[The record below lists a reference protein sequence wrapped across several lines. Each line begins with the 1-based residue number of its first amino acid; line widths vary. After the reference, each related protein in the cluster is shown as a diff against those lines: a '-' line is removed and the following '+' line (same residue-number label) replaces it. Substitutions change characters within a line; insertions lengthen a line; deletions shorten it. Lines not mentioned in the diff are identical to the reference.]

1 MPRTVDSYPE
11 EFTILFIK
19 AYQGEVKFDLLR
31 SQAVTYRQQLHTLRA
46 AMKREGHPVY
56 EQAKQLEVIIRPTQP
71 PAADMD
77 DTCALII
84 RRRKHGD
91 FAHLIRTKIGGDVSA
106 EAMNLT
112 MPPLMEIIEEP
123 TEPKTAL
130 NYGSLLGNGDDD
142 EEDME

>member
-11 EFTILFIK
+11 EFTALFIK

-91 FAHLIRTKIGGDVSA
+91 FAHLIRTKIGGEPSIP
-106 EAMNLT
+106 AMDLT
-112 MPPLMEIIEEP
+112 MPPLMEIMAEEP

-130 NYGSLLGNGDDD
+130 NYGSLLGDDD
-142 EEDME
+142 EEDEIE